1 MTLDRICVSTWSFHT
16 LFETGRMQV
25 LDFPELIADRF
36 GVHNLEIVAPHFGDA
51 DHREVQARLDRAHSR
66 IVNIPVDIK
75 ELWETPSL
83 SSPDPAVSERAVVLY
98 SEWIDR
104 ARDLGVQSV
113 RCDPGLLNLSNL
125 APTIASYRKLVEYGR
140 PRGVDLIVE
149 NHGSA
154 SQHPEQLAEILQQS
168 GAGSLPDFG
177 NFPDSATR
185 ERGLRVLFPLAKSLC
200 HVKRIPELPRCLQIA
215 EEFGFAGVY
224 SIETGTPGD
233 SYEDVQD
240 VIDALL

>member
-1 MTLDRICVSTWSFHT
+1 MTLDRVCVSTWSFHT

-25 LDFPELIADRF
+25 LDFPELVARRY

-51 DHREVQARLDRAHSR
+51 DPRDVRAALERAHSR

-83 SSPDPAVSERAVVLY
+83 SSPDPVVRARAIHLY
-98 SEWIDR
+98 SEWIGR
-104 ARDLGVQSV
+104 AHTLGAPSV
-113 RCDPGLLNLSNL
+113 RCDPGLLNLNDP
-125 APTIASYRKLVEYGR
+125 APVIASYRELVEYGR
-140 PRGVDLIVE
+140 PRGVAVIVE

-154 SQHPEQLAEILQQS
+154 SAHPERLAEVLRAS
-168 GAGSLPDFG
+168 GAGALPDFG

-185 ERGLRVLFPLAKSLC
+185 ERGLRLLFPLAKTLC
-200 HVKRIPELPRCLQIA
+200 HVKRIPELPRCLEIA
-215 EEFGFAGVY
+215 RECAFAGLY
-224 SIETGTPGD
+224 SVETGTPGD
-233 SYEDVQD
+233 SYEAVQE

>member
-16 LFETGRMQV
+16 LFETGRMEV
-25 LDFPELIADRF
+25 LEFPELIADRY
-36 GVHNLEIVAPHFGDA
+36 GVHNLEIVAPHFGNA
-51 DHREVQARLDRAHSR
+51 GPREVQERLNRAHSR

-83 SSPDPAVSERAVVLY
+83 SSPDPAVSARAVALY

-104 ARDLGVQSV
+104 ARDLGVHSV
-113 RCDPGLLNLSNL
+113 RCDPGLLNLGDL
-125 APTIASYRKLVEYGR
+125 APTIASYRRLVEYGR
-140 PRGVDLIVE
+140 PRGVDVIVE

-154 SQHPEQLAEILQQS
+154 SEHPEQLAEILRES

-185 ERGLRVLFPLAKSLC
+185 ERGLKLLFPLAKSLC
-200 HVKRIPELPRCLQIA
+200 HVKRIPELARCMQIA
-215 EEFGFAGVY
+215 EESGFMGVY

-233 SYEDVQD
+233 SFEAVQA
-240 VIDALL
+240 VIEAL